1 VTLTAWPEAGKSGIL
16 TLAADNPMTKTVVS
30 FLAFEVIVFGLAI
43 PGMVL
48 VSRISVATSVI
59 LGCVGM
65 ILSIVCAIGVPRTWG
80 YLLSWAIQIFGILLG
95 LATPMMYVVGVI
107 FAAIWV
113 AIMVLGRRI
122 DGNLEVR

>member
-1 VTLTAWPEAGKSGIL
+1 MTLTAWPEAGKSGIL
-16 TLAADNPMTKTVVS
+16 TLAADNPMTKTVVI

>member
-1 VTLTAWPEAGKSGIL
+1 MTLTAWPEAGKSGIL

-65 ILSIVCAIGVPRTWG
+65 ILLIVCAIGVPRTWG